1 VKKATGILFA
11 LLRAGLAIGV
21 LVYLAASGAI
31 NWSAFRGLVAVWPVT
46 LAAFA
51 LLLIDMCVT
60 AWRLC
65 VLMKPRGLRMS
76 LASSVRLSLMGNFFN
91 ACLPGATSGD
101 VVKIYYASEGNRGR
115 RTELAAI
122 ILLDRAV
129 GMFALV
135 ILPLL
140 AAPFFSGLVSSSAVF
155 QGLLCAAAAVAT
167 VMLAVMLVSSST
179 RVRSSRIVSW
189 AVRKLPLGRHVE
201 KVFETLR
208 VYRHNKRTLF
218 ASVMISLMAH
228 SMTIGVILLIAQ
240 ATNPAAFSWQ
250 MSILAPLGFL
260 ANTLPLTPGGLGV
273 GETAFNKLFGIAGL
287 TGGAELLL
295 GWRLLTILSG
305 LIGLVFYLQGRK
317 HLVHAALPS
326 LEAKEELSFT

>member
-1 VKKATGILFA
+1 MKKATRAVFA
-11 LLRAGLAIGV
+11 LVRIGLAIGA

-31 NWSAFRGLVAVWPVT
+31 DWSSLSGLAAVWPLT
-46 LAAFA
+46 LAAFV
-51 LLLIDMCVT
+51 LLLIDVCVL
-60 AWRLC
+60 AWRLS
-65 VLMKPRGLRMS
+65 VLMRPRGLHLS
-76 LASSVRLSLMGNFFN
+76 LASSVRLTLMGNFFN
-91 ACLPGATSGD
+91 TCLPGATSGD
-101 VVKIYYASEGNRGR
+101 VVKIYYVSEGNRGR

-135 ILPLL
+135 MWPLL
-140 AAPFFSGLVSSSAVF
+140 AAPFFSGLVRSSAVL
-155 QGLLCAAAAVAT
+155 QGLLWAAATVAAGMF
-167 VMLAVMLVSSST
+167 VALIISSSE
-179 RVRSSRIVSW
+179 RVRNSRLVIL
-189 AVRKLPLGRHVE
+189 AFRKLPLGKHIE
-201 KVFETLR
+201 KVFDTLR
-208 VYRHNKRTLF
+208 VYKRNKRTLL
-218 ASVMISLMAH
+218 AAVMISLVAH
-228 SMTIGVILLIAQ
+228 SLTIGVILLIAQ
-240 ATNPAAFSWQ
+240 ATNPAAFAWQ

-317 HLVHAALPS
+317 HLVHASRPP

>member
-1 VKKATGILFA
+1 
-11 LLRAGLAIGV
+11 V
-21 LVYLAASGAI
+21 LVYLAASGNI
-31 NWSAFRGLVAVWPVT
+31 KWSWLRGLAAVWPVT
-46 LAAFA
+46 LAAFV
-51 LLLIDMCVT
+51 LLMMSIGVT

-65 VLMKPRGLRMS
+65 VLMKPRGLHLS
-76 LASSVRLSLMGNFFN
+76 LASSMRLTLMGNFFN

-122 ILLDRAV
+122 ILLDRAA

-140 AAPFFSGLVSSSAVF
+140 AAPFFSGLVGSSAVL
-155 QGLLCAAAAVAT
+155 QGLLWAAASVAAL
-167 VMLAVMLVSSST
+167 MLALLLVSSST
-179 RVRSSRIVSW
+179 KVRDSRVVSW
-189 AVRKLPLGRHVE
+189 AFRKLPLARHIE

-218 ASVMISLMAH
+218 VAVMISLLAH
-228 SMTIGVILLIAQ
+228 SMTIGVILLLAK
-240 ATNPAAFSWQ
+240 ATNPAAFAWQ
-250 MSILAPLGFL
+250 VSILAPLGFL

-317 HLVHAALPS
+317 HLVHAALPP